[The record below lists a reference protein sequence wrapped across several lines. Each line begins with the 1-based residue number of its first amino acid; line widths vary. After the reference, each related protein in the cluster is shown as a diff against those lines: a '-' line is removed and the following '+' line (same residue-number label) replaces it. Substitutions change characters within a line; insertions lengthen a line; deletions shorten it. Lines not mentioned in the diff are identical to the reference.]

1 MLLSTSQQL
10 HAASA
15 YRPFTSGVS
24 VRRHVQCGAGF
35 GKSNK
40 KKVDTSGGSYTT
52 AGKRRV
58 NIVEELSGGSGKSQ
72 QQAATSTPKPDT
84 AAGWIEIA
92 DVSLFSSKQV
102 KPVILAAGKAVM
114 LYQHNNKVYCSDAN
128 STAFE
133 YPLTDAKIVD
143 TPEGAVIEVPLDG
156 TQYFLETG
164 KVKLWC
170 PKDSAM
176 RKFLGTLKQVVD
188 PIDLKMYPVITTD
201 DGKIWT
207 KFM

>member
-1 MLLSTSQQL
+1 MLTASKQLSAVRC
-10 HAASA
+10 HKPFSA
-15 YRPFTSGVS
+15 GIVPRQ
-24 VRRHVQCGAGF
+24 VRCAAGF

-40 KKVDTSGGSYTT
+40 KKIDTSGGSYTT
-52 AGKRRV
+52 AGRRRV
-58 NIVEELSGGSGKSQ
+58 DIAEEISGGKAKTQ
-72 QQAATSTPKPDT
+72 QTSAGAVPKPDT
-84 AAGWIEIA
+84 SAGWIDVA
-92 DVSLFSSKQV
+92 DQTLFSSKNV
-102 KPVILAAGKAVM
+102 KPVILATGKAVM
-114 LYQHNNKVYCSDAN
+114 LYQYNGKVYCSDAN

-143 TPEGAVIEVPLDG
+143 TPEGPVIEVPLDG

-170 PKDSAM
+170 PRDSAM
-176 RKFLGTLKQVVD
+176 RKFLGTLKQVVN

-207 KFM
+207 KFL